1 MPDTMTTSQPNT
13 EERGGVRTPEVY
25 DGTPSKFRLFKQQVR
40 LFLAVHPD
48 RFSTDIS
55 KILFTLSYIRGGAA
69 EEWAGSLAEDYI
81 DGRAT
86 TTWAAFWTTLEN
98 RFIDKNAEER
108 ARAKLEQFT
117 QGNRT
122 ANEYFLEFSLLTTN
136 AGIDMKKTDQFPY
149 LRSIINRNMNSTL
162 IDKLYMSDS
171 LPINMEGY
179 VKKIESLDAI
189 WRMREEDRKMR
200 NTQRRGFNIA
210 RSGDWQGGWDR
221 APGQGP
227 MDVDR
232 NRTKRQPAWT
242 PEQAQLAREGRCFLC
257 KERGHRRPDC
267 PKRATTS
274 ANVNTATSILNR
286 PRLREV
292 SVAENSEEAMT
303 DTNEANEIAEGF

>member
-1 MPDTMTTSQPNT
+1 MPNT
-13 EERGGVRTPEVY
+13 TTTTTNPTNPDERGGVRAPEVY

-40 LFLAVHPD
+40 LYLAVHAD

-55 KILFTLSYIRGGAA
+55 KILFTLSYIRGSTA

-86 TTWAAFWTTLEN
+86 TTWAAFWTTLEG

-122 ANEYFLEFSLLTTN
+122 ANEYFLEFSLMTTN
-136 AGIDMKKTDQFPY
+136 AGIDMKKTDQFSY
-149 LRSIINRNMNSTL
+149 LRSIINRNMNSAL
-162 IDKLYMSDS
+162 IDKLYMSDA
-171 LPINMEGY
+171 LPTDMEGY
-179 VKKIESLDAI
+179 VKKLEALDAI

-200 NTQRRGFNIA
+200 NAQRRGFNITRA
-210 RSGDWQGGWDR
+210 GDSQGGWDR
-221 APGQGP
+221 APGQVP

-232 NRTKRQPAWT
+232 NRAKKQAAWT

-267 PKRATTS
+267 PKRAATS
-274 ANVNTATSILNR
+274 ATMAMPARGWNHAQF
-286 PRLREV
+286 REV
-292 SVAENSEEAMT
+292 SIDDDKKISQVDPDE
-303 DTNEANEIAEGF
+303 EGF